1 MAAQPAPPGRFGLL
15 LGHARLGQFGGGDEP
30 PRVVDCAGSAPP
42 IAGLACG
49 GWACCYALSAG
60 GEVYSLRG
68 AAFRGA
74 GGCEGPPAPAR
85 LELAADSRVAL
96 PRGERC
102 VGLSVG
108 WDGGVAALTNNGTL
122 LSWRDGAG
130 GDGPLALPRGPG
142 VATPGRLVS
151 VAAAPEAVLALA
163 EDGRLWRW
171 RPRQPAPPPPKE
183 EGADLAEVAWPLGAR
198 VPHPRVRSLSVG
210 RRHVSCVDSD
220 GRAWSWGWGLYG
232 QLGHGD
238 TADRQEPTLVSALL
252 QHGSCTAVA
261 CGGWHTAF
269 ICEQGQRAEAPSRK
283 RQRMD
288 AARTNRALTCG
299 WGEAGQLG
307 RCPEPSRAAFSL
319 PGVVSALEGV
329 PLSAVA
335 CGSRQTLFATEA
347 GELWACGAS
356 GHLKGQAQSA
366 LDHEP
371 VRIRVEELWER
382 GPLTA
387 TRAGDG
393 DGGQVSVDAATLSS
407 GGWHACVMASWAAD

>member
-1 MAAQPAPPGRFGLL
+1 M
-15 LGHARLGQFGGGDEP
+15 
-30 PRVVDCAGSAPP
+30 
-42 IAGLACG
+42 
-49 GWACCYALSAG
+49 
-60 GEVYSLRG
+60 
-68 AAFRGA
+68 
-74 GGCEGPPAPAR
+74 
-85 LELAADSRVAL
+85 
-96 PRGERC
+96 
-102 VGLSVG
+102 
-108 WDGGVAALTNNGTL
+108 
-122 LSWRDGAG
+122 
-130 GDGPLALPRGPG
+130 
-142 VATPGRLVS
+142 
-151 VAAAPEAVLALA
+151 
-163 EDGRLWRW
+163 
-171 RPRQPAPPPPKE
+171 
-183 EGADLAEVAWPLGAR
+183 
-198 VPHPRVRSLSVG
+198 
-210 RRHVSCVDSD
+210 
-220 GRAWSWGWGLYG
+220 YG